1 MGYWILRICCR
12 RAYSYSF
19 SNSCNSSSDK
29 DHTGTQG
36 AVNKTTLY
44 ILKTKNMGNTSNT
57 GKVIGAIFLGAAIGG
72 ALGIL
77 FAPDKGSETRKK
89 ISKKGNDLT
98 DAVKEKFDAIVDKF
112 KKEVEDVKDQA
123 TDFAENGRSVI
134 EKLKTS

>member
-1 MGYWILRICCR
+1 
-12 RAYSYSF
+12 
-19 SNSCNSSSDK
+19 
-29 DHTGTQG
+29 
-36 AVNKTTLY
+36 
-44 ILKTKNMGNTSNT
+44 MGNASNT

-123 TDFAENGRSVI
+123 GEFAANGKSAI